1 MTKYKIRVDDIYHQ
15 GFEDD
20 ACYIKEE
27 FFSYEE
33 AITYCKNFLDQDLKN
48 ILLDCKNEKDFYAYW
63 SFHGEV
69 LYIFPSNKEYN
80 FDSRDY
86 VTKQVSKHF
95 NN

>member
-20 ACYIKEE
+20 TYYIKEE
-27 FFSYEE
+27 FSSYKD
-33 AITYCKNFLDQDLKN
+33 AVTYCKNFLDRDLKS
-48 ILLDCKNEKDFYAYW
+48 IFKDCDKEGDFYAYW

-69 LYIFPSNKEYN
+69 LYISPSDKEN
-80 FDSRDY
+80 DFNSREY
-86 VTKQVSKHF
+86 VEDQVNKHF